1 MMGVSGHAPVAIKRT
16 GRPPVAEPKVQI
28 GFRLSQDV
36 VDRIR
41 ASGTGYNARVEKV
54 LREALDAGRF

>member
-1 MMGVSGHAPVAIKRT
+1 MAASAHAPVVVKRA
-16 GRPPVAEPKVQI
+16 GRPPSEEPKVQI
-28 GFRLSQDV
+28 GFRLAQDV

-41 ASGTGYNARVEKV
+41 ASGSGYNARVEKV